1 MAPASHSLQPFCLWV
16 PCGPCLLEPRLTQ
29 ATKALALS
37 SPNFYKIVVLFPQF
51 HSDIIW
57 EKGGGIKPFY

>member
-1 MAPASHSLQPFCLWV
+1 MAPASHSLLPFCLTV
-16 PCGPCLLEPRLTQ
+16 PCCPCLLEPRLTQ

-37 SPNFYKIVVLFPQF
+37 SPNFYKMVVLFPQF

-57 EKGGGIKPFY
+57 GERGGIKSFY